1 MSKVWSAIVDMVER
15 NFVHE
20 DSFIL
25 KYNNGEYLEDS
36 IEEILKNSE
45 DVTQYKVSE
54 TDAFESPGYDTGVVY
69 AAWVETD
76 GTLHTIDYQWES
88 M

>member
-15 NFVHE
+15 NFVYE

-25 KYNNGEYLEDS
+25 KYNNEEYLGDC

-45 DVTQYKVSE
+45 DVTQYTVNE

-76 GTLHTIDYQWES
+76 GTLHIIDYQWES

>member
-25 KYNNGEYLEDS
+25 KYNNEESLEDS

-45 DVTQYKVSE
+45 DVTQYEVSE